1 MPRISIVT
9 AAYGPTATYLSDTI
23 ESVKAQELPTG
34 WELEWVVQEDG
45 PAPSLAAQFD
55 GLDFARYEANEAQ
68 LGLAM
73 TRNLSLS
80 RVTGDLVQILDHDD
94 ILLPGSFTTLIP
106 RFADPSIHWAIGQAD
121 DLMPDGSRASFRSM
135 LDHGV
140 VPAGRV
146 NAWAADN
153 GGNWPIHCAGLM
165 MRTATLR
172 ALGGWAASPA
182 DDDLVMLAALSEV
195 VDGYNAPA
203 LTWLYRQHPNQTHK
217 AQAWKAWGGAGRR
230 IALQRAAAVR
240 AAGIFAA
247 EPNAPAVDGTPV
259 EVVEVGKLIPKAD
272 YPGR

>member
-9 AAYGPTATYLSDTI
+9 AAYGPTATYLGDTLK
-23 ESVKAQELPTG
+23 SVKAQELPTG

-45 PAPSLAAQFD
+45 PDPSLATQFD
-55 GLDFARYEANEAQ
+55 ALDFARYEANEAQ

-73 TRNLSLS
+73 TRNLALS
-80 RVTGDLVQILDHDD
+80 RATGDLVQVLDHDD
-94 ILLPGSFTTLIP
+94 VLLADAFATLIP
-106 RFADPSIHWAIGQAD
+106 RFADRSIHWAIGQAD
-121 DLMPDGSRASFRSM
+121 DLLSDGSRASFSSM

-140 VPAGRV
+140 IPAGRV
-146 NAWAADN
+146 NEWAAEN

-172 ALGGWAASPA
+172 ALGGWAATPA
-182 DDDLVMLAALSEV
+182 DDDLAMFAALSEV
-195 VDGYNAPA
+195 VDGYNDPA

-217 AQAWKAWGGAGRR
+217 KQSWKSRSSASRR

-240 AAGIFAA
+240 AAGIFAQ
-247 EPNAPAVDGTPV
+247 EPNAPAVDGTAV
-259 EVVEVGKLIPKAD
+259 EAIEVGQLIPKEN

>member
-1 MPRISIVT
+1 MPRISVVT
-9 AAYGPTATYLSDTI
+9 AAYGPTATFLSDTI
-23 ESVKAQELPTG
+23 ESVKAQALPPG

-45 PAPSLAAQFD
+45 PGPFLATKFD
-55 GLDFARYEANEAQ
+55 GVDFVRYEANEAQ

-73 TRNLSLS
+73 TRNLALS
-80 RVTGDLVQILDHDD
+80 RVTGDLVQVLDHDD
-94 ILLPGSFTTLIP
+94 VLLPDAFTTLIP
-106 RFADPSIHWAIGQAD
+106 RFATSSIHWAIGQAD
-121 DLMPDGSRASFRSM
+121 DLLPDGSRASFSSM

-146 NAWAADN
+146 NEWAADN
-153 GGNWPIHCAGLM
+153 GGNWPVHCAGLM

-182 DDDLVMLAALSEV
+182 DDDLAMFAALSEV
-195 VDGYNAPA
+195 VDGYNDPA

-217 AQAWKAWGGAGRR
+217 KQSWNSWSSVGRR

-240 AAGIFAA
+240 AAGLFAA
-247 EPNAPAVDGTPV
+247 TSNASSVDGAAV
-259 EVVEVGKLIPKAD
+259 EPPELGKLIPKEN